1 MKTTSWYL
9 KKSDG
14 AVYGPVRLS
23 DLKHWVKDSRV
34 APDDLLSPDQKEWMP
49 APELAALEMNYL
61 VRYRNGV
68 NYGPVHLRALCEL
81 IIDGD
86 VPLDE
91 PVQDK
96 TTDKTL
102 PACVVGLRGL
112 MVEEPAATAQPP
124 PPVGEEVDRLRAE
137 HQANLD
143 EVNEKLVAVLKEKK
157 ELEAEVQ
164 RLDELR
170 QEAEAKIAE
179 LTGENQRL
187 QNEVDAGGQTLIE
200 ERDRLQAAL
209 DEASQQREQAQAAM
223 AAKEKDLTG
232 DRVTLVQEKNNA
244 EKRVAELEERVQ
256 EAERQVES
264 AREKVSALEKAASGN
279 TDAMRKAEA
288 TVDEKVEA
296 RTASLKKQLEE
307 EIARRE
313 KAEQDAD
320 AGLQETIASH
330 GEELKKQLEDE
341 RERHRKREAN
351 LQQRLAQFEGDLKG
365 KLEELVR
372 AKEQAELAR
381 QTVLSGSAAEG
392 TSPVIRAA
400 LSKVKARALA
410 SGADIHAPRS
420 AAQRASMAGRA
431 AGQPPPRPPKR
442 GRHSPVG
449 RSR

>member
-34 APDDLLSPDQKEWMP
+34 APDDLLSPDQQEWMP

-68 NYGPVHLRALCEL
+68 DYGPVHLRALCEL

-112 MVEEPAATAQPP
+112 MAEEPAATTKP

-143 EVNEKLVAVLKEKK
+143 EVNAKLLAVLKEKK
-157 ELEAEVQ
+157 DLEAEVQ

-170 QEAEAKIAE
+170 QETEAKVAE
-179 LTGENQRL
+179 LTGEIQRL
-187 QNEVDAGGQTLIE
+187 QKEIDAGGQTLIE

-209 DEASQQREQAQAAM
+209 DEALQQREQDKAAM
-223 AAKEKDLTG
+223 AAKQQDLTG
-232 DRVTLVQEKNNA
+232 DRVTLVQEKNSA
-244 EKRVAELEERVQ
+244 EKRVAELEERLQ
-256 EAERQVES
+256 EAERQVAS
-264 AREKVSALEKAASGN
+264 AREKVRALEKTASGN

-296 RTASLKKQLEE
+296 RTAALKKQLEE

-313 KAEQDAD
+313 IIEQNAD
-320 AGLQETIASH
+320 AGLQETIASKT
-330 GEELKKQLEDE
+330 EELKQQLEDE
-341 RERHRKREAN
+341 RERHRKREAS
-351 LQQRLAQFEGDLKG
+351 LQQRMAHFEGDLKG

-372 AKEQAELAR
+372 AKEQAEEAR
-381 QTVLSGSAAEG
+381 QTALSGSAAQG
-392 TSPVIRAA
+392 TNPVIRAA
-400 LSKVKARALA
+400 LSQVKARAL
-410 SGADIHAPRS
+410 SRGADLHAPRS
-420 AAQRASMAGRA
+420 AAQRASLG
-431 AGQPPPRPPKR
+431 GGTPGKPPSRPSKPR
-442 GRHSPVG
+442 RHAPLG